1 MPILLYY
8 ANLLICG
15 FVFVELLVSFR
26 KNPLLKFYLLL
37 IIASVFAMNF
47 FAITGV
53 TTRIQFIL
61 VKFTRLVYVC
71 STLLALI
78 HLVHSKIP
86 RWFIGLIAFSAVT
99 ITGLRIAYY
108 DQINIDPNISNHVF
122 SVGIEFY
129 TPKTG
134 PRYLIL
140 ALSIVA
146 IIIAYYYY
154 QRLLMKLSWESAHH
168 KRLSRWVISLVV
180 PFFLLTIFGILG
192 NLAVFEEDLS
202 SYLFVFFSFATIC
215 SFVFRWRFLDAGLF
229 RESNEIDSHK
239 PGSTVVM

>member
-15 FVFVELLVSFR
+15 FMFVELLVTFR

-53 TTRIQFIL
+53 TTRTQFIF

-99 ITGLRIAYY
+99 ITGLRLAYY
-108 DQINIDPNISNHVF
+108 DQINIEPDISNQVF
-122 SVGIEFY
+122 SVGFEFY
-129 TPKTG
+129 SPKPG
-134 PRYLIL
+134 PRFLIL
-140 ALSIVA
+140 ALSITA
-146 IIIAYYYY
+146 IVIAYYYY
-154 QRLLMKLSWESAHH
+154 QRLLMKLNWESAHH

-192 NLAVFEEDLS
+192 NLHIFDKDLS
-202 SYLFVFFSFATIC
+202 PYLFVFFSFATIC
-215 SFVFRWRFLDAGLF
+215 SFVFRLIFLGAGLLG
-229 RESNEIDSHK
+229 ESGGIDSYK
-239 PGSTVVM
+239 QGSKIAM